1 MAKLTALKPSL
12 RSPPPLLT
20 TPPKIAD
27 RFYLTKEWRD
37 LVASI
42 KRERGAYCEAVLPS
56 GQVCR
61 SGFRIIG
68 DHIHERRD
76 GGADLDRTNVQLL
89 CFPCHQAKTAAAR
102 KARAR
107 GQMQP

>member
-1 MAKLTALKPSL
+1 MAKLTAMKPSL
-12 RSPPPLLT
+12 RSPPPLLS

-42 KRERGAYCEAVLPS
+42 KRERGPYCEAVLPG

-61 SGFRIIG
+61 SSHRIIG

-76 GGADLDRTNVQLL
+76 GGADLDRNNVRLL
-89 CFPCHQAKTAAAR
+89 CFACHQAKTAAAR

-107 GQMQP
+107 GQV

>member
-12 RSPPPLLT
+12 RSPPPLLS
-20 TPPKIAD
+20 TPPKLAD
-27 RFYLTKEWRD
+27 RFYLSREWRD

-42 KRERGAYCEAVLPS
+42 KRERGARCEQCGS
-56 GQVCR
+56 G
-61 SGFRIIG
+61 SRIIG

-76 GGADLDRTNVQLL
+76 GGADLDRNNIRLL
-89 CFPCHQAKTAAAR
+89 CFACHQAKTAAAR

-107 GQMQP
+107 GQV